1 MKLDKNKKVEK
12 IKKPIRQK
20 IVVEQGRVLI
30 GELLPYKVLYTEIV
44 ENVEKAKQRVQELK
58 EEYKDTE
65 ALSIHYFG
73 L

>member
-1 MKLDKNKKVEK
+1 MKKDTKQVVK

-30 GELLPYKVLYTEIV
+30 GEPLSYKVLYTEIA
-44 ENVEKAKQRVQELK
+44 ESVEKAKQRVQELK
-58 EEYKDTE
+58 EEYKDIE
-65 ALSIHYFG
+65 ALSVHYFG

>member
-1 MKLDKNKKVEK
+1 MKKDTKQVVK

-20 IVVEQGRVLI
+20 IIVEQGRVLI
-30 GELLPYKVLYTEIV
+30 GEPLPYKILYTEIV
-44 ENVEKAKQRVQELK
+44 ESIEKAKQRVQELK